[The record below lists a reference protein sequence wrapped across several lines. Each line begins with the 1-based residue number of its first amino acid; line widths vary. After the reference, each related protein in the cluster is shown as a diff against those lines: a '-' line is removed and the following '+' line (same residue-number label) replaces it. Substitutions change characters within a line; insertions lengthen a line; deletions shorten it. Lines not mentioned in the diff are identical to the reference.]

1 MNDRLNTTFGWILA
15 SGIVALGGSIV
26 AGMYFHGDNPELGE
40 GEQPGYAIEVP
51 EDGAVA
57 DEGPSI
63 AVRLA
68 NGSAEA
74 GAAAFA
80 RCQSCHS
87 LEAGA
92 PSGLGPNIHGI
103 VGQPIG
109 SGASDFA
116 YSSAL
121 SSHGGSWT
129 YEALDQWLAS
139 PAGYISGNQ
148 MAFPGLSDA
157 QARADLILYLRENG
171 GGPALPVPE
180 EPEAEAE
187 GDGVTDAADQNQPR
201 EDTGAQSADDPVAAR
216 NAATANE

>member
-15 SGIVALGGSIV
+15 SAGIALGGSIV
-26 AGMYFHGDNPELGE
+26 AGMYFHGDDPELAE
-40 GEQPGYAIEVP
+40 GQDPGYAIEVP

-57 DEGPSI
+57 EEGPSI

-80 RCQSCHS
+80 RCQSCHAVT
-87 LEAGA
+87 AGT

-109 SGASDFA
+109 SGASDFS

-121 SSHGGSWT
+121 SNHGGSWT

-139 PAGYISGNQ
+139 PAAFIPGNQ

-180 EPEAEAE
+180 EEPAE
-187 GDGVTDAADQNQPR
+187 GEGATDAADQNQPR
-201 EDTGAQSADDPVAAR
+201 EETGAQSADDPVAAA